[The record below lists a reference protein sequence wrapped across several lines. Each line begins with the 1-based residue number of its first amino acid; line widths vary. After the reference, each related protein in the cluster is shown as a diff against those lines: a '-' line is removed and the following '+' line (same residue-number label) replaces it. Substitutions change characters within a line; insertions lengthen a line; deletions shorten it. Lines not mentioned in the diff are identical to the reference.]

1 MEPVVDVNIPI
12 KQNSKIYPILRK
24 GALNPCVFW
33 QILSKMLLK
42 RKENK
47 GVLVFGSK
55 FAHKKEKKKKPGR
68 KENNLA
74 KTKKIR
80 GVFWS

>member
-1 MEPVVDVNIPI
+1 M
-12 KQNSKIYPILRK
+12 S
-24 GALNPCVFW
+24 
-33 QILSKMLLK
+33 LK

-55 FAHKKEKKKKPGR
+55 FSHEKEKKRKTAR

-74 KTKKIR
+74 KTKKIK
-80 GVFWS
+80 GP

>member
-1 MEPVVDVNIPI
+1 
-12 KQNSKIYPILRK
+12 
-24 GALNPCVFW
+24 
-33 QILSKMLLK
+33 MLLK

-47 GVLVFGSK
+47 GVLVFGTK
-55 FAHKKEKKKKPGR
+55 FSHKKEKKKKPGR

-80 GVFWS
+80 GVFRS